1 MNAVIVIASGELKIA
16 SRNLW
21 VALAVGV
28 MALFAAVLTF
38 AGAGP
43 TGTLGVDLLTVSAA
57 SLTTLTVYL
66 APLIA
71 LLLAFD
77 AVAGEAERGTLA
89 LLLSYPVSRM
99 TILAGKFAAHL
110 AVLAMALAAGFG
122 LSALM
127 AYFIDG
133 NAGGVSAAS
142 LLAMVRLW
150 WTSILLGA
158 TFLGFG
164 YALSALA
171 RQPGVAA
178 GLAIGL
184 WLVFVVLYDL
194 GMLGALVADDGGTFT
209 RFVFPWMLIANPAD
223 AFRIVNLPAGE
234 AQALAAGIGGAAKA
248 VSAKMALSAL
258 VLWPLGTLALGW
270 AVFRRVE
277 P

>member
-1 MNAVIVIASGELKIA
+1 MNAIIVIAGGELKIA

-21 VALAVGV
+21 VALAAGV

-38 AGAGP
+38 AGTGP
-43 TGTLGVDLLTVSAA
+43 TGTLGVDLLTVSVA

-77 AVAGEAERGTLA
+77 AIAGEAERGTLA

-99 TILAGKFAAHL
+99 TILAGKFAAHM
-110 AVLAMALAAGFG
+110 AVLGLAFAAGFG
-122 LSALM
+122 LSTLM
-127 AYFIDG
+127 ALLIG
-133 NAGGVSAAS
+133 GHAGGVSAGS
-142 LLAMVRLW
+142 LLAMVQLW
-150 WTSILLGA
+150 WTSLLLGA

-194 GMLGALVADDGGTFT
+194 GMLGALVADDGGAFT
-209 RFVFPWMLIANPAD
+209 KHVFPWMLIGNPAD
-223 AFRIVNLPAGE
+223 AFRIVNLPSGE
-234 AQALAAGIGGAAKA
+234 VQALASGIGGAAKA
-248 VSAKMALSAL
+248 VSAGKAFSAL
-258 VLWPLGTLALGW
+258 VLWPAATLALGW
-270 AVFRRVE
+270 AAFRRVE